1 MLKSTSGPTLKK
13 ALKKA
18 KKAKTETAFTGRP
31 KDKNRSPEEVAARK
45 AQIDGY
51 ERGVKRHNG

>member
-1 MLKSTSGPTLKK
+1 MLKASPTLKR
-13 ALKKA
+13 APKKA
-18 KKAKTETAFTGRP
+18 KAKKETAFTGRP